1 VGPGGQGGEGGA
13 GEGGEGGRE
22 EGCLGAR
29 VRFLERGHSRGA
41 EKTTAI
47 AVVNCCRDCAKAQV
61 TRNPRGHAPPAREI
75 LFVMLE

>member
-1 VGPGGQGGEGGA
+1 MGPGGQGGEGGA

-47 AVVNCCRDCAKAQV
+47 RDCAKAQV